1 MNEGHAAFVVLERA
15 FSFMKKTKQPFEV
28 ALAATR
34 IGNLFTTHTAV
45 SAGFDRFS
53 PDLIAKY
60 LGKYAQTKLGISL
73 EELLAL
79 GQIKSE

>member
-1 MNEGHAAFVVLERA
+1 MKGMRLLLYWNELLVLW
-15 FSFMKKTKQPFEV
+15 KKTKQPFEV

-73 EELLAL
+73 DSCLPWA
-79 GQIKSE
+79 G